1 MCGGD
6 AVNVR
11 QAAQIYC
18 LSRAELGG
26 AIRSSVNSFLD
37 PVRDTL
43 AVSDVEE
50 REDAKG
56 SDQPEAD
63 RSRNHQLLFVL
74 KAALRV
80 R

>member
-1 MCGGD
+1 MCGS
-6 AVNVR
+6 ATVKVR
-11 QAAQIYC
+11 QVAPIYY

-50 REDAKG
+50 RKDG
-56 SDQPEAD
+56 CNDQ
-63 RSRNHQLLFVL
+63 
-74 KAALRV
+74 
-80 R
+80 

>member
-6 AVNVR
+6 AVKVR
-11 QAAQIYC
+11 QAAPIYC

-43 AVSDVEE
+43 PVSDVEK
-50 REDAKG
+50 REDAG
-56 SDQPEAD
+56 DDQQPKNDGCA
-63 RSRNHQLLFVL
+63 NHQLFLLLLFCE
-74 KAALRV
+74 AL
-80 R
+80 